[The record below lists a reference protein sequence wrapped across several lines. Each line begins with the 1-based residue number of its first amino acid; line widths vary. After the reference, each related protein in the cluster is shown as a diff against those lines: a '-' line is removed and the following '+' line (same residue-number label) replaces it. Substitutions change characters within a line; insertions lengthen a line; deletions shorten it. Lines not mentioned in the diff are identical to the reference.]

1 MHADCFGNA
10 LTKFIVNNKAN
21 DWKPDVSLCFIIT
34 NCQIVRCRSLTHPIN
49 SKFKYLSAYW
59 QWKLANERSARN
71 FAVLQIIIW
80 LAPWGGKMNQ
90 ILYCNWLPEWA
101 RWSYLARSGLP
112 VVSRTKNFP
121 ESHIV
126 LKSFVDQACLAKMTG
141 YWPRSF
147 FASLWTEMELW
158 SINTQKRITS
168 KN

>member
-10 LTKFIVNNKAN
+10 LTKFIVNNKTK
-21 DWKPDVSLCFIIT
+21 DWKTDVSLCFTRT
-34 NCQIVRCRSLTHPIN
+34 NCQIVRSRSLTHPIN

-80 LAPWGGKMNQ
+80 LAPWG
-90 ILYCNWLPEWA
+90 A
-101 RWSYLARSGLP
+101 RWTKLCTIIGYPSGQDGAILPARD
-112 VVSRTKNFP
+112 RTTRRVPYEKFP
-121 ESHIV
+121 RKPYS
-126 LKSFVDQACLAKMTG
+126 KSFVDQACLAKMTG

-147 FASLWTEMELW
+147 FASLWTETESRSM
-158 SINTQKRITS
+158 NRQKRITS

>member
-1 MHADCFGNA
+1 
-10 LTKFIVNNKAN
+10 
-21 DWKPDVSLCFIIT
+21 
-34 NCQIVRCRSLTHPIN
+34 
-49 SKFKYLSAYW
+49 
-59 QWKLANERSARN
+59 
-71 FAVLQIIIW
+71 
-80 LAPWGGKMNQ
+80 MNQ

-141 YWPRSF
+141 YWARSF